1 MSHRDSGSHPRDH
14 PAPHT
19 PGNQVPALWF
29 VKAGA
34 DTSRAVDVEFFLDP
48 LAAGWGIP
56 SASPSPNNPKLTVLL
71 SCFPTDLF
79 QAQYTSLASKTVES
93 IAKIVAS
100 LRTEWPPERTLFV
113 QINGGGPRGR
123 TWLPSQIASSTR
135 LDVTQYVYPGLNV
148 VRFTQLASLSK
159 YTFVLHVSP
168 RDNSHLDAS
177 LFPPPSRPAYQAA
190 PRPPT
195 QWTSSF
201 HAASTQIAPP
211 PQIWAHPATLDSPT
225 RMNFQPAH
233 CFDPPN
239 ERALPP
245 LSATV
250 VPQLSVA
257 YEPLIVQVLTDRLSD
272 GRTLSQAL
280 DRLHGFAGF
289 PKDNWKDYYL
299 DHRESLDSSV
309 ALPLH
314 HSAAQSGSATVN
326 KTTPKIEFGHA
337 RSTAAQSNDLSSL
350 SSLSIGIRFGVADE
364 FRAEYCSVFV
374 CSSSLAVF
382 AVPTHQGAAPQ
393 GEANIE

>member
-34 DTSRAVDVEFFLDP
+34 DTSRVVDVEFFLDHA

-71 SCFPTDLF
+71 SCFPTDFF

-135 LDVTQYVYPGLNV
+135 LDVTQYVHPGLNV
-148 VRFTQLASLSK
+148 VRFVQLASLSK
-159 YTFVLHVSP
+159 YTFVLHVSR

-190 PRPPT
+190 PRPPS

-201 HAASTQIAPP
+201 HAASTQIALP
-211 PQIWAHPATLDSPT
+211 PQIWAHPATLDSST

-233 CFDPPN
+233 RFDPPN
-239 ERALPP
+239 EGALPP

-299 DHRESLDSSV
+299 DHIESLDSSV

-326 KTTPKIEFGHA
+326 KTTPKV
-337 RSTAAQSNDLSSL
+337 RSPLSLTTLVSPHPISTKPSSRPAQAGGS
-350 SSLSIGIRFGVADE
+350 A
-364 FRAEYCSVFV
+364 
-374 CSSSLAVF
+374 
-382 AVPTHQGAAPQ
+382 
-393 GEANIE
+393 